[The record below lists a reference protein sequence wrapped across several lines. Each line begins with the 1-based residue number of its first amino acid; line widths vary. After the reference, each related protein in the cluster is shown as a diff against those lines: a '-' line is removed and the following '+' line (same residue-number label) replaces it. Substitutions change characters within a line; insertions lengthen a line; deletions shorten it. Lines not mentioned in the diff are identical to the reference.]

1 MQTLRVRIELL
12 DAPGSLAGV
21 TAALAALGV
30 DVASVDVLEVDGR
43 SVVDELVL
51 RLPPRVGAQ
60 DVEDVLR
67 LGGAVDVLSSSITTH
82 RGDAA
87 VAAFELARTV
97 LTSPGDPDAPGRAL
111 AQVAYA
117 DVGSLVDADAARR
130 FPLARRALDSGL
142 LDALDWASA

>member
-1 MQTLRVRIELL
+1 MQMLRVRIELL

-21 TAALAALGV
+21 TAAL
-30 DVASVDVLEVDGR
+30 
-43 SVVDELVL
+43 
-51 RLPPRVGAQ
+51 
-60 DVEDVLR
+60 
-67 LGGAVDVLSSSITTH
+67 
-82 RGDAA
+82 
-87 VAAFELARTV
+87 AAFELARTV